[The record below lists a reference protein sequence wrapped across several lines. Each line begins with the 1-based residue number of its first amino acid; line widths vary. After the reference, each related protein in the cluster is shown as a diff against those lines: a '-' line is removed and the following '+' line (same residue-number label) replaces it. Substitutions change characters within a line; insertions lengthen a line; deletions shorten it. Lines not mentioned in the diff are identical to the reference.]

1 MMYLISYNKTLK
13 ICIYIF
19 FIFFSSSTYSYDNNE
34 EKYKYLDLFGQ
45 VFDRVR
51 SSYVEEVSDQELIE
65 KAIDGM
71 LSGLDPHSGYMNEE
85 IWKEMQMDTKG
96 KFGGLGIEIT
106 MEEGFVKV
114 IAPIEDTPAYDA
126 GILAGDY
133 IIQIDDTPVFGLT
146 LNEAV
151 ELMRGERGAPI
162 VVTIS
167 RDNNEPFEVKIIR
180 DYIKIRSVKS
190 EVVDDV
196 GYLRITSFNEQTEKG
211 LIDAINEIQSS
222 SNKIIGYVL
231 DVRSNPG
238 GLLTQAVKVT
248 DIFLA
253 RGEIVS
259 TRGRDKKDIKR
270 YRAKKADRING
281 KPLVVI
287 IDGGSASASEI
298 VAGALQ
304 DHRRAIIIGT
314 QSFGKGSVQTI
325 IPFQVSNSDVLTG
338 IRLTTA
344 RYYTPSGESIQG
356 KGITPDI
363 TIEQGEFE
371 SYDFKSFSEA
381 DLKDSLD
388 KDEEVI
394 SDNKETDKELSEFE
408 KRLKIDYQ
416 LQRAIN
422 LVKGISL
429 DSLRDK
435 RD

>member
-1 MMYLISYNKTLK
+1 MIISKNVFLKVILLLTLITLLAPKT
-13 ICIYIF
+13 YG
-19 FIFFSSSTYSYDNNE
+19 SSSDE

-51 SSYVEEVSDQELIE
+51 SSYVEEVTDQELIE

-71 LSGLDPHSGYMNEE
+71 LSGLDPHSGFMNEE
-85 IWKEMQMDTKG
+85 VFQEMQMDTEG

-114 IAPIEDTPAYDA
+114 IAPIEDTPAYEA
-126 GILAGDY
+126 GVLAGDY
-133 IIQIDDTPVFGLT
+133 IIQIDETPVFGLT

-151 ELMRGERGAPI
+151 ELMRGKKGEPI
-162 VVTIS
+162 LITIS
-167 RDNNEPFEVKIIR
+167 RANTEPFEIEIIR
-180 DYIKIRSVKS
+180 DYIKIRSVKN
-190 EVVDDV
+190 EVLNNI
-196 GYLRITSFNEQTEKG
+196 GYLRITSFNEQTESG
-211 LIDAINEIQSS
+211 LLDAIK
-222 SNKIIGYVL
+222 KIEKENQIKGYVL

-248 DIFLA
+248 DIFLE

-259 TRGRDKKDIKR
+259 TRGRDKKDIRR
-270 YRAKKADRING
+270 YRAKKSDRTNG

-304 DHRRAIIIGT
+304 DHKRAIIIGT

-325 IPFQVSNSDVLTG
+325 IPFQVSNSDNLTG

-356 KGITPDI
+356 KGIVPDI
-363 TIEQGEFE
+363 IIEQGEFE
-371 SYDFKSFSEA
+371 SFNYKRFSES

-388 KDEEVI
+388 KNNEENVEEI
-394 SDNKETDKELSEFE
+394 EDNELSEFE
-408 KRLKIDYQ
+408 KRLEVDYQ
-416 LQRAIN
+416 LRRAFD
-422 LVKGISL
+422 LVQGVSL
-429 DSLRDK
+429 FNETQE
-435 RD
+435 

>member
-1 MMYLISYNKTLK
+1 MYLISSNKILK

-167 RDNNEPFEVKIIR
+167 RDNTEPFEVKIIR

-222 SNKIIGYVL
+222 TSNKIIGYVL

-259 TRGRDKKDIKR
+259 TRGRDKQDIKR

-394 SDNKETDKELSEFE
+394 SDNNETDKELSEFE

-435 RD
+435 

>member
-1 MMYLISYNKTLK
+1 MNLISLK
-13 ICIYIF
+13 VIYIT
-19 FIFFSSSTYSYDNNE
+19 FIYTFIITFSFSAYASNNDE

-126 GILAGDY
+126 GILAGDF

-162 VVTIS
+162 VITIS
-167 RDNNEPFEVKIIR
+167 RENTEPFEVKIIR
-180 DYIKIRSVKS
+180 DYINIASVKS
-190 EVVDDV
+190 EIVDDV

-211 LIDAINEIQSS
+211 LIDSIKNIQS
-222 SNKIIGYVL
+222 NPDNNIIGYVL

-248 DIFLA
+248 DIFLE

-270 YRAKKADRING
+270 YRAKKADRTNG
-281 KPLVVI
+281 KPLVVL

-325 IPFQVSNSDVLTG
+325 IPFQVSNSDDLTG

-344 RYYTPSGESIQG
+344 RYYTPSGKSIQG
-356 KGITPDI
+356 KGITPDMI
-363 TIEQGEFE
+363 IEQGEFE
-371 SYDFKSFSEA
+371 SYNFKTFSES

-388 KDEEVI
+388 KNNKTSENENEV
-394 SDNKETDKELSEFE
+394 KEELSEFE
-408 KRLKIDYQ
+408 KRLAIDYQ
-416 LQRAIN
+416 LQRAID
-422 LVKGISL
+422 LIRGVSL
-429 DSLRDK
+429 YKETLE
-435 RD
+435 

>member
-1 MMYLISYNKTLK
+1 MFIKKFKNFSIIYTL
-13 ICIYIF
+13 IYISLF
-19 FIFFSSSTYSYDNNE
+19 PINSFASNNDD

-85 IWKEMQMDTKG
+85 VWKEMQMDTKG

-114 IAPIEDTPAYDA
+114 ISPIEDTPAYEA

-167 RDNNEPFEVKIIR
+167 RENTEPFEIKIIR
-180 DYIKIRSVKS
+180 DYINIRSVKS
-190 EVVDDV
+190 EVIKDV

-211 LIDAINEIQSS
+211 LINAIKEIQS
-222 SNKIIGYVL
+222 NNNIKGYVL

-248 DIFLA
+248 DIFLE

-259 TRGRDKKDIKR
+259 TRGRETRDIKR
-270 YRAKKADRING
+270 YRAKKTDRTNG

-325 IPFQVSNSDVLTG
+325 IPFQISNSNDLTG

-356 KGITPDI
+356 KGITPDMI
-363 TIEQGEFE
+363 IEQGEFE
-371 SYDFKSFSEA
+371 SYDFKTFSES

-388 KDEEVI
+388 KNEELASEENEI
-394 SDNKETDKELSEFE
+394 EEELTEFE
-408 KRLKIDYQ
+408 KRLAIDYQ
-416 LQRAIN
+416 LQRAID
-422 LVKGISL
+422 LIRGVSL
-429 DSLRDK
+429 YKETLQ
-435 RD
+435 

>member
-1 MMYLISYNKTLK
+1 MMLKNKILNFSKILLLIVLTSLFCSKVY
-13 ICIYIF
+13 
-19 FIFFSSSTYSYDNNE
+19 SSEE

-85 IWKEMQMDTKG
+85 VWQEMQMDTKG

-114 IAPIEDTPAYDA
+114 IAPIEDTPAYEA

-151 ELMRGERGAPI
+151 ELMRGDKGEPI
-162 VVTIS
+162 IITVS
-167 RDNNEPFEVKIIR
+167 RENTEPFELEIVR
-180 DYIKIRSVKS
+180 DFIKIRSVKS

-196 GYLRITSFNEQTEKG
+196 GYLRITSFNEQTENG
-211 LIDAINEIQSS
+211 LLDAIRKIE
-222 SNKIIGYVL
+222 SNSEVDISGYVL

-248 DIFLA
+248 DIFLE

-259 TRGRDKKDIKR
+259 TRGRDKKDIRR
-270 YRAKKADRING
+270 YRAKKNDRTNG

-325 IPFQVSNSDVLTG
+325 MPFQISNSNNLTG

-363 TIEQGEFE
+363 IIEQGEFE
-371 SYDFKSFSEA
+371 SFEYKRLSEA

-388 KDEEVI
+388 KDNNKIENDDENLEE
-394 SDNKETDKELSEFE
+394 ELTVFE
-408 KRLKIDYQ
+408 KRLAVDYQ
-416 LQRAIN
+416 LQRAID
-422 LVKGISL
+422 LIRGVSL
-429 DSLRDK
+429 YK
-435 RD
+435 ETIQ

>member
-1 MMYLISYNKTLK
+1 MYLISSNKILK

-167 RDNNEPFEVKIIR
+167 RDNTEPFEVKIIR

-222 SNKIIGYVL
+222 ASNNIIGYVL

-344 RYYTPSGESIQG
+344 RYFTPSGESIQG

-363 TIEQGEFE
+363 NIKQGEFE

-394 SDNKETDKELSEFE
+394 SDNNETDKELSEFE
-408 KRLKIDYQ
+408 KRLEIDYQ

-435 RD
+435 RN

>member
-1 MMYLISYNKTLK
+1 MKLKHLLINLIRSL
-13 ICIYIF
+13 IIIF
-19 FIFFSSSTYSYDNNE
+19 FIYSLPLNAASNEE

-51 SSYVEEVSDQELIE
+51 SAYVEEVSDQELIE

-85 IWKEMQMDTKG
+85 VWQEMQMDTKG

-151 ELMRGERGAPI
+151 ELMRGKKGEPI
-162 VVTIS
+162 LITIS
-167 RDNNEPFEVKIIR
+167 RANTEPFEMEIIR
-180 DYIKIRSVKS
+180 DFINIRSVKS
-190 EVVDDV
+190 ELVNDV

-211 LIDAINEIQSS
+211 LIDAIKKIESEIDV
-222 SNKIIGYVL
+222 IGYVL
-231 DVRSNPG
+231 DIRSNPG

-248 DIFLA
+248 DIFLE

-270 YRAKKADRING
+270 YRAKKSDRING
-281 KPLVVI
+281 KPVVVI
-287 IDGGSASASEI
+287 IDSGSASASEI

-304 DHRRAIIIGT
+304 DHRRAIIVGT

-325 IPFQVSNSDVLTG
+325 IPFQISNSDNLTG

-344 RYYTPSGESIQG
+344 RYYTPSGKSIQG

-363 TIEQGEFE
+363 IIEQGEFE
-371 SYDFKSFSEA
+371 SFDFKTFSEA

-388 KDEEVI
+388 KNENESNKNDKAEE
-394 SDNKETDKELSEFE
+394 ELTEFE
-408 KRLKIDYQ
+408 KRLAIDYQ

-422 LVKGISL
+422 LIEGLSL
-429 DSLRDK
+429 YKETLE
-435 RD
+435 